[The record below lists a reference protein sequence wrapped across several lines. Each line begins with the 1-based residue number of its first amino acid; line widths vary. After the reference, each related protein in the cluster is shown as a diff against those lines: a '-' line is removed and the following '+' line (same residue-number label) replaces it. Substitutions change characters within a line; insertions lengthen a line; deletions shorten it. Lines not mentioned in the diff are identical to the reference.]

1 MMADTAKE
9 LATKLADIKEQR
21 KDGALNLAQ
30 YYQALL
36 KITARL
42 ADSLSDEADSLSDD
56 EIIMQMPLVLLFVEE
71 QISKFAS
78 R

>member
-1 MMADTAKE
+1 MMADTARE
-9 LATKLADIKEQR
+9 LASKLSDIKAQR

-36 KITARL
+36 KITSRL
-42 ADSLSDEADSLSDD
+42 ADSLSEEADSLSDD
-56 EIIMQMPLVLLFVEE
+56 EIIIQMPLVLLFVEE
-71 QISKFAS
+71 QIRKFAD